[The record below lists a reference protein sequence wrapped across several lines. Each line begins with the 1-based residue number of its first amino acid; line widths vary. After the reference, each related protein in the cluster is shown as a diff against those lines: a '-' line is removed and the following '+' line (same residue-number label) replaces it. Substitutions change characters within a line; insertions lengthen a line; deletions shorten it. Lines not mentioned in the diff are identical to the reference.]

1 MTSTLTQNYN
11 LQTALWA
18 MGRVLAQAVV
28 IVALLLAAL
37 WVARWVLSGSA
48 LVVGAVTLLLANPAV
63 VLCVVGIAV
72 YGWWTYPKGPVR
84 K

>member
-18 MGRVLAQAVV
+18 MGRALAQAVV

-37 WVARWVLSGSA
+37 WVARWAISGSA
-48 LVVGAVTLLLANPAV
+48 LVLANPAV

-72 YGWWTYPKGPVR
+72 YGWLTYPKGQAGGR
-84 K
+84 RG